1 MTFTRRMMAFVD
13 GENLTMRFQGMLA
26 KKLEP
31 SSGTKH
37 EPDTYVWHPSALV
50 VDSVDIVRV
59 SYYTYVVGDNDHL
72 KEVNRTIR
80 DLTWGTQP
88 HGDTNPRRGQLFPRI
103 FKKDQKSAKRKGVD
117 ISITVDVL
125 NHVYQDSVDT
135 VYLITGDGDYKPL
148 IEQIVRA
155 GKQVYLAALSDGFNE
170 SLKEAVDRFIDLDP
184 IFFKMASPPARERVR
199 VGRKTGWVSGWK
211 V

>member
-13 GENLTMRFQGMLA
+13 GENLTMRFQGMLD
-26 KKLEP
+26 KMMEP

-50 VDSVDIVRV
+50 VNSVDIVRV
-59 SYYTYVVGDNDHL
+59 SYYTYVVGDDNRL
-72 KEVNRTIR
+72 KEVNRIIR
-80 DLTWGTQP
+80 NLTWGTG
-88 HGDTNPRRGQLFPRI
+88 HYGDTNPPQGNLFPRI
-103 FKKDQKSAKRKGVD
+103 FKKEQKTAKRKGVD
-117 ISITVDVL
+117 ISITVDAL
-125 NHVYQDSVDT
+125 NHVYQGSVDI

-170 SLKEAVDRFIDLDP
+170 TLKEAVDRFIDLDP
-184 IFFKMASPPARERVR
+184 IFFKLAVPPTRT
-199 VGRKTGWVSGWK
+199 RKRAIRSGGWVKDW
-211 V
+211 

>member
-1 MTFTRRMMAFVD
+1 MTFTRRMMAFID
-13 GENLTMRFQGMLA
+13 GENLTMRFQGMLG

-37 EPDTYVWHPSALV
+37 APDTYVWHPSALV

-59 SYYTYVVGDNDHL
+59 SYYTYVVGDDDYL
-72 KEVNRTIR
+72 KEVNHTIR
-80 DLTWGTQP
+80 NLTWGTQP

-117 ISITVDVL
+117 ISITVDAL
-125 NHVYQDSVDT
+125 THVYQNSVDT
-135 VYLITGDGDYKPL
+135 VYLITGDGDYNPL

-155 GKQVYLAALSDGFNE
+155 GKQVYLAALSEGLNE

-184 IFFKMASPPARERVR
+184 VFFKMVAPPARKHRV
-199 VGRKTGWVSGWK
+199 VARKSGWVNRW
-211 V
+211 

>member
-1 MTFTRRMMAFVD
+1 MTSTRRMMAFVD
-13 GENLTMRFQGMLA
+13 GENLTMRFQGMLG
-26 KKLEP
+26 KMMEP

-50 VDSVDIVRV
+50 VNSVDIVRV
-59 SYYTYVVGDNDHL
+59 SYYTYVIGDDDRL

-80 DLTWGTQP
+80 NLTWGTGP
-88 HGDTNPRRGQLFPRI
+88 HGDTNPPRGHLFPRI
-103 FKKDQKSAKRKGVD
+103 FKKEQKSAKRKGVD

-125 NHVYQDSVDT
+125 NHVYQGSVDT

-170 SLKEAVDRFIDLDP
+170 TLKEVVDRFIDLDP
-184 IFFKMASPPARERVR
+184 IFFKLAVPPTHT
-199 VGRKTGWVSGWK
+199 RKRAIRSGGWVKDW
-211 V
+211 